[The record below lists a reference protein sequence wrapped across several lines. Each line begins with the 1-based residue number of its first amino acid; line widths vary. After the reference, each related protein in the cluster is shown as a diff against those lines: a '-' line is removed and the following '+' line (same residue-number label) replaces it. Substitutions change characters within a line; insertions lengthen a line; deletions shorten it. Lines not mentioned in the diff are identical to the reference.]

1 MEIVLIL
8 DSSILAKEQQSKE
21 AVKAG
26 LEQIYTMKK
35 QSSLVLSMANL
46 APTIRQKKTQL
57 SC

>member
-1 MEIVLIL
+1 MEIVL
-8 DSSILAKEQQSKE
+8 ILAKEQQSKE